1 MAFEQFGSIQF
12 SPIKNVEKL
21 VSKINF
27 SHLASVF
34 ENEISNFQY
43 PKTNSSFT
51 IKSSS
56 PQLCIDDIFLTDY
69 LLEVAVYVFSAPL
82 NIENSNFQ
90 QSPLIV
96 PTFF

>member
-1 MAFEQFGSIQF
+1 
-12 SPIKNVEKL
+12 VEKL

-27 SHLASVF
+27 SHFIRLVF

-56 PQLCIDDIFLTDY
+56 PAALYNDDQSIFLTG
-69 LLEVAVYVFSAPL
+69 LSAGSGSAYVFSAPL

-96 PTFF
+96 PTFL